1 MQTRVMKAFGDPGR
15 DRQVMEEAGRIIR
28 AGGLVAIP
36 TETVYGL
43 AGDALRPESSKKIYE
58 AKGRPSDNPL
68 IVHIARLEDLDRI
81 ARDIPGEAYALAGR
95 YWPGPLTMV
104 LNKKEIVPR
113 ETTGGLDTVAVRF
126 PVNKIA
132 QEFILASGGF
142 IAAPSAN
149 ISGRPSCTR
158 AEHCLADLEGRIEL
172 IIDGGEV
179 GIGLESTIVDLTGD
193 VPCILRQG
201 YINEAMLK
209 EALGNISRDTST
221 DGHPKAP
228 GMKYRHYAPKGRLT
242 IVKGDSER
250 VAARIKELLQEHEG
264 RGERAAVISAHEHA
278 DMYRGRYG
286 DQNLESNRD
295 QDADRYRD
303 QYPDTGKDQKSDQ
316 NGDRNRDRY
325 RVYDLGSLQDED
337 VIAHRLFAVLREL
350 DDEGMEYIYSE
361 SFDTPRL
368 GEAIMD
374 RLMRAAGHNVIQ
386 A

>member
-149 ISGRPSCTR
+149 LSGRPSCTR

-295 QDADRYRD
+295 RDADRYRD

>member
-149 ISGRPSCTR
+149 LSGRPSCTR

-278 DMYRGRYG
+278 DLYRGRYG
-286 DQNLESNRD
+286 DQNLESNRE

-316 NGDRNRDRY
+316 NGDRKRDRY

>member
-1 MQTRVMKAFGDPGR
+1 MNAEAVGR
-15 DRQVMEEAGRIIR
+15 
-28 AGGLVAIP
+28 
-36 TETVYGL
+36 
-43 AGDALRPESSKKIYE
+43 IYE

-149 ISGRPSCTR
+149 LSGRPSCTR

-201 YINEAMLK
+201 YINEAMLM
-209 EALGNISRDTST
+209 ETLGNISRDTST

-278 DMYRGRYG
+278 DMYR
-286 DQNLESNRD
+286 
-295 QDADRYRD
+295 
-303 QYPDTGKDQKSDQ
+303 
-316 NGDRNRDRY
+316 DRY

>member
-149 ISGRPSCTR
+149 LSGRPSCTR

-209 EALGNISRDTST
+209 ETLGNISRDTST

-278 DMYRGRYG
+278 DLYRGRYG
-286 DQNLESNRD
+286 DQNLESNRE

-316 NGDRNRDRY
+316 NGDRKRDRY

>member
-28 AGGLVAIP
+28 SGGLVAIP

-104 LNKKEIVPR
+104 LNKKEIVPH

-149 ISGRPSCTR
+149 LSGRPSCTR

-278 DMYRGRYG
+278 DMYRVPI
-286 DQNLESNRD
+286 SD
-295 QDADRYRD
+295 QDE
-303 QYPDTGKDQKSDQ
+303 G
-316 NGDRNRDRY
+316 RY

-374 RLMRAAGHNVIQ
+374 RLLRAAGHNVIE

>member
-149 ISGRPSCTR
+149 LSGRPSCTR

-278 DMYRGRYG
+278 DLYRGRYG

-316 NGDRNRDRY
+316 NGDRKRDRY